1 MRDFIENLKYLT
13 SSSNSSSRGF
23 YIFIAIMLVVLLI
36 AIPVMLIL
44 FIVNTIKYGFA
55 VLPLILFIVVL
66 ALFIGTIIW
75 LQRS

>member
-13 SSSNSSSRGF
+13 SPSNSSSRGF
-23 YIFIAIMLVVLLI
+23 YIFIAIMLVALLI
-36 AIPVMLIL
+36 AMPVMLVL
-44 FIVNTIKYGFA
+44 FIVNTVKYGFA
-55 VLPLILFIVVL
+55 VLPLILFLVVV

>member
-13 SSSNSSSRGF
+13 SASNSSSRGF
-23 YIFIAIMLVVLLI
+23 YIFIAIMLVALLI
-36 AIPVMLIL
+36 AMPVMLVL

-66 ALFIGTIIW
+66 VLFIGTIIW

>member
-23 YIFIAIMLVVLLI
+23 YIFIAIMLVALLI
-36 AIPVMLIL
+36 AMPVMLIL

-55 VLPLILFIVVL
+55 VLPLVLFVVVL
-66 ALFIGTIIW
+66 ALFIGTVIW

>member
-13 SSSNSSSRGF
+13 SASNSSSRGF
-23 YIFIAIMLVVLLI
+23 YIFIAIMLVALLI
-36 AIPVMLIL
+36 AMPVMLVL
-44 FIVNTIKYGFA
+44 FIVNTVKYGFA

-66 ALFIGTIIW
+66 VLFIGTIIW